1 MEADISGRKINVS
14 NRSPEQQAASINQ
27 LKEAMVSWAVE
38 ADARRN
44 DVPPR
49 LVAIAESDEDEAEYV
64 QQELKA
70 GDTALEK
77 FIQRCKATTA
87 HLQAVKLEQ
96 QIGDIHTGEEAY
108 AQVGMPKESVEKV
121 SRQHIGSVTTEKKG
135 KSQIAIW

>member
-1 MEADISGRKINVS
+1 MEANLPGRRINVS
-14 NRSPEQQAASINQ
+14 NRSPEQQAASMNQ

-64 QQELKA
+64 QKELKA
-70 GDTALEK
+70 GDTALEE
-77 FIQRCKATTA
+77 FLQRCKTTA
-87 HLQAVKLEQ
+87 SHLQAVKLDQ

-121 SRQHIGSVTTEKKG
+121 SRHHVGDVTTEKKG
-135 KSQIAIW
+135 RSQIGIW